1 MDNTCNPKLCWSYG
15 HVCRYNDTSIYSQG
29 IFGSMFSAGAVIGVA
44 IGGTIV
50 NNFGWHLNS
59 GVLHHS
65 TNITSNMRTSIGN
78 HR

>member
-1 MDNTCNPKLCWSYG
+1 M
-15 HVCRYNDTSIYSQG
+15 
-29 IFGSMFSAGAVIGVA
+29 GSMFSAGAVIGVA

-65 TNITSNMRTSIGN
+65 TNITSNTRTNIGN